1 MSEIEIETA
10 ATATSETVSVSATE
24 ATSVITSEAET
35 ITEWKGYKR
44 INFTVKG
51 RESFI
56 VCPDKPIDENRWV
69 WRTEFFGAF
78 DYADIALLKKGWYL
92 AYHRVSDMYGCPES
106 IGMMRE
112 FYDVAVEK
120 YHLNPHPVLFGF
132 SRGGLYA
139 VNFALEYPNIPGALY
154 LDAPVLDIRSWPGA
168 KGVGTGD
175 PACWQECKRLYGLT
189 EETALTFNKNPLD
202 NTEELATTGIPVM
215 LVCGGKDKVV
225 PFCENGEPFYNRFKK
240 AGGTIKQIVKAEC
253 DHHPHS
259 LFDPSPIVRFIE
271 EQTICASRPVFPD
284 IKVNVIGDSITY
296 GAYTGENDDS
306 PASTAEMPWCA
317 VMAERLGFKALR
329 NYGISGTSISR
340 TSHVLPE
347 MAFSVRY
354 DEMSDDADLI
364 IVAGGTNDFGTSV
377 KLGSQ
382 NDEDDTSFF
391 GGLNCLCKG
400 LKIKYPDSVTV
411 FITPFDRENEDKN
424 DCGFSL
430 EEYRKAIKSVAEE
443 NGFPVIEGDRLGL
456 KGKTDYLMSDGTHP
470 TPIAHKML
478 GDRIAERLAKILLS
492 TDKNK

>member
-56 VCPDKPIDENRWV
+56 VCPDKTIDENRWV

-189 EETALTFNKNPLD
+189 EETALTFNKKS
-202 NTEELATTGIPVM
+202 ARQHRKI
-215 LVCGGKDKVV
+215 
-225 PFCENGEPFYNRFKK
+225 
-240 AGGTIKQIVKAEC
+240 
-253 DHHPHS
+253 
-259 LFDPSPIVRFIE
+259 
-271 EQTICASRPVFPD
+271 
-284 IKVNVIGDSITY
+284 
-296 GAYTGENDDS
+296 
-306 PASTAEMPWCA
+306 
-317 VMAERLGFKALR
+317 
-329 NYGISGTSISR
+329 
-340 TSHVLPE
+340 
-347 MAFSVRY
+347 
-354 DEMSDDADLI
+354 SDDGHSGNARLRRQ
-364 IVAGGTNDFGTSV
+364 GQGRPLLRKRGTVLQSI
-377 KLGSQ
+377 Q
-382 NDEDDTSFF
+382 
-391 GGLNCLCKG
+391 KG
-400 LKIKYPDSVTV
+400 
-411 FITPFDRENEDKN
+411 RRNN
-424 DCGFSL
+424 
-430 EEYRKAIKSVAEE
+430 
-443 NGFPVIEGDRLGL
+443 
-456 KGKTDYLMSDGTHP
+456 KTDSKGRMRPPSAQP
-470 TPIAHKML
+470 F
-478 GDRIAERLAKILLS
+478 
-492 TDKNK
+492 